1 MKKNIFN
8 KFQILFFISVFA
20 LAGCTQS
27 GKKVGIGKPFKHNT
41 PLIKTDVKKLG
52 KKELEKSAEM
62 GPTPVEGD
70 IIKLNKRKK
79 ISSVKEKNYLLI
91 PDDYDLL
98 KQKVTFKFQNLDY
111 KEAMNL
117 MSKIGDINILV
128 GEDVAGSISAELVE
142 VPWDKAFN
150 ALLDIKSYAADI
162 DVASNIIRVATP
174 STLTSQESYKSA
186 RASAVKKKI
195 EIEDSVE
202 PIVSEIFRLYYI
214 SPAEA
219 KATILEL
226 FTQTAGTG
234 SFVPIQVTEEST
246 TRSVIVRG
254 KEKDLD
260 VVDKV
265 IREIDV
271 RTKQVLIEA
280 FIVEA
285 TSTFEKRLASKLG
298 GAYTRK
304 SLRAAGTGGDGPT
317 ITSGPSG
324 SEGADFTAD
333 TAAITGAG
341 SSGADGIFNFNAS
354 GTIPATAGLGVLKKT
369 PAGILRVQIEALQ
382 AEGQTKI
389 ISNPK
394 LFSLNNQ
401 SASITQ
407 GIQIQVPGSGDS
419 PVTFKD
425 AALKMQVTPNIIGD
439 GNVLL
444 DIQVNNDSPVG
455 SAGSINTMEIQ
466 TKLLIAD
473 GDIVVIGGIK
483 KNDISDN
490 LESVPGLNKL
500 PVVGKMFSGKGK
512 VDNMSELLVFIA
524 PRVL

>member
-1 MKKNIFN
+1 MKI
-8 KFQILFFISVFA
+8 KFLKFAIIISSLILI
-20 LAGCTQS
+20 LTGCTT
-27 GKKVGIGKPFKHNT
+27 GKYSKKDKSFKHDT

-52 KKELEKSAEM
+52 KIELEKSAKM
-62 GPTPVEGD
+62 GPSPVEGD

-91 PDDYDLL
+91 PDDYALL
-98 KQKVTFKFQNLDY
+98 KQRVSFKFQNLDY
-111 KEAMNL
+111 KEAMSL
-117 MSKIGDINILV
+117 LAKIGEINILV
-128 GEDVAGSISAELVE
+128 GEDVAGAVSAELIN

-150 ALLDIKSYAADI
+150 AILDMKSYAADI

-174 STLTSQESYKSA
+174 ATLTSQESYKSA

-202 PIVSEIFRLYYI
+202 PIISEIFRLYYI

-226 FTQTAGTG
+226 FTQTGVTD
-234 SFVPIQVTEEST
+234 FVPVQVTEENT
-246 TRSVIVRG
+246 TRSIIVRG

-285 TSTFEKRLASKLG
+285 TSTFEKALGNKLG
-298 GAYTRK
+298 GVYTR
-304 SLRAAGTGGDGPT
+304 SGERVAGTVGGPT
-317 ITSGPSG
+317 VNAPVGEG
-324 SEGADFTAD
+324 SSITAD
-333 TAAITGAG
+333 TAALSSAGTG
-341 SSGADGIFNFNAS
+341 GADSLVNFNAIGATS
-354 GTIPATAGLGVLKKT
+354 GIGILRETTSGVLK
-369 PAGILRVQIEALQ
+369 VQLEALQ
-382 AEGQTKI
+382 NEGLTKI

-401 SASITQ
+401 AASITQ
-407 GIQIQVPGSGDS
+407 GVQIQVPGSGDS

-425 AALKMQVTPNIIGD
+425 AALKLQVTPNIIGD

-444 DIQVNNDSPVG
+444 EVQVNNDTPDRTNPG
-455 SAGSINTMEIQ
+455 AIGINKLEIL
-466 TKLLIAD
+466 TKLLVAD

-483 KNDISDN
+483 KNDISQSR
-490 LESVPGLNKL
+490 ESIPGVNKL
-500 PVVGKMFSGKGK
+500 PIVGKLFQGKA
-512 VDNMSELLVFIA
+512 DSDTMSELLVFIA